1 MYLYSCDVFSRR
13 EAGTGLPCA
22 GVVGGSASP
31 HHRTVTG
38 EGVSPPLLSVGPGS
52 TSSGALWPGSR
63 LACVG
68 AAVLVFYTFITR
80 GPSPRYATVRS
91 RCPCTPGP
99 RSRRRWLRPAHRQS
113 MRWSMPCLTESVTT
127 PAHTR
132 SLNHQA
138 SLSLHSRGSAQAQ
151 TLHMKNRTCAPL
163 PHIVRLNR
171 VPRRCNQQE
180 TAHFAASHAHAR
192 ALSTRNY
199 RVRHSNT
206 SRVLHQS
213 ATPPLSCC
221 CLALLPFRM
230 RHCHGACPPR
240 AAHSKR
246 PCAVLCCH
254 CFRSS
259 AFFVVVCL

>member
-1 MYLYSCDVFSRR
+1 MPTCGSIAATALYLSSQSVSR
-13 EAGTGLPCA
+13 
-22 GVVGGSASP
+22 VSP
-31 HHRTVTG
+31 HTQPVRMTMVHAMVHALSHRIRHHTRTHAVTQ
-38 EGVSPPLLSVGPGS
+38 
-52 TSSGALWPGSR
+52 SSGL
-63 LACVG
+63 
-68 AAVLVFYTFITR
+68 
-80 GPSPRYATVRS
+80 
-91 RCPCTPGP
+91 
-99 RSRRRWLRPAHRQS
+99 
-113 MRWSMPCLTESVTT
+113 
-127 PAHTR
+127 
-132 SLNHQA
+132 
-138 SLSLHSRGSAQAQ
+138 SLSPLSGIRASANA
-151 TLHMKNRTCAPL
+151 THEESDLCSPL

-259 AFFVVVCL
+259 AFSVVVCL